1 MNTNNSQYP
10 SNQYQSSGTYTV
22 KLTVTNTCGAQD
34 SEIKYSYINVD
45 KTCPIPAAN
54 FSSNPR
60 DGDSPLEVYFFDAS
74 TAGTGETISNLE
86 WDFGNGKTSSQSNP
100 VYTYNNSGRYTVQLT
115 VTNSCGEQDTR
126 IEENYISVNLPCP
139 TPSANFSSNTEQGV
153 APLSVRFFD
162 QSLSGT
168 GEYVINQLW
177 TFGDGITS
185 TEDNPNHIYQNPGIY
200 TVSLNISN
208 SCGQQDTER
217 KVNLIVVENAPEEN
231 SLHTF
236 FNEAG
241 DEFNIP
247 SNLLKAIADVESGW
261 NQAAHNGNDWGIMQ
275 LNESGLLNIS
285 QRLKNEFPEDYAHM
299 SDQSVVDLL
308 KEDSFEGANAN
319 IRGAASKLRWD
330 ATHVNGL
337 IYDGEPVEALEVWWF
352 VLAYYNGGGGDNS
365 LQTSN
370 YPFRVYNR
378 FIRGVIDDND
388 NDGVRVP
395 QIPITLPPHI
405 TFELASQ
412 NELNNYE
419 ISANDHELISG
430 TPAPVI
436 DSSTHRVTKG
446 FIRKVL
452 PFNACEDLGHL
463 HDNDG
468 NEIVRND
475 CQPNEFTL
483 DFPLE
488 GYNAYN
494 APLNA
499 IFDYSSPNYD
509 EDDYVIDYMGEI
521 GEKQFG
527 YSYGG
532 YKQENTNA
540 FVVNGNYTAAG
551 LGREYLFYDG
561 HPGNDYRTTP
571 RYGADIL
578 ATASGIFHIQGGTYN
593 IAFIDH
599 GNGYATYYYHCRSYE
614 SELDDQQVEAGDLI
628 GESGDIDSP
637 GSPHLHLEIR
647 KNDIPVD
654 PYGWQAN
661 ENLWTKAV
669 NAELWGGGTGGANP
683 NIPLNL
689 ETTAT
694 GDEIHLKWEPPYQLI
709 PDSYNIYRDDEMIES
724 LPATQ
729 FSFIDSEVD
738 KQIRYTYCV
747 TSVKDNKESPR
758 SNLSSETI
766 ENSRLKIIIVG
777 RPLLKLK
784 VKNWKVFIFMKSL

>member
-1 MNTNNSQYP
+1 MCFIPLFCLYNS
-10 SNQYQSSGTYTV
+10 N
-22 KLTVTNTCGAQD
+22 
-34 SEIKYSYINVD
+34 
-45 KTCPIPAAN
+45 
-54 FSSNPR
+54 
-60 DGDSPLEVYFFDAS
+60 
-74 TAGTGETISNLE
+74 
-86 WDFGNGKTSSQSNP
+86 
-100 VYTYNNSGRYTVQLT
+100 TYNNSGRYTVQLT
-115 VTNSCGEQDTR
+115 VTNSCGGQDTR

-139 TPSANFSSNTEQGV
+139 TPSADFSSNTEQGV

-162 QSLSGT
+162 QSLPGT

-285 QRLKNEFPEDYAHM
+285 QRLKNEFPEDYANM

-337 IYDGEPVEALEVWWF
+337 IYDGEPEEAL
-352 VLAYYNGGGGDNS
+352 
-365 LQTSN
+365 
-370 YPFRVYNR
+370 
-378 FIRGVIDDND
+378 
-388 NDGVRVP
+388 
-395 QIPITLPPHI
+395 
-405 TFELASQ
+405 
-412 NELNNYE
+412 
-419 ISANDHELISG
+419 
-430 TPAPVI
+430 
-436 DSSTHRVTKG
+436 
-446 FIRKVL
+446 IRKVL

-551 LGREYLFYDG
+551 LGSEYLFYDG

-593 IAFIDH
+593 IAYIDH

-614 SELDDQQVEAGDLI
+614 TELDDHQVEAGDHI

-661 ENLWTKAV
+661 ENLWTQAV

-689 ETTAT
+689 EATAT
-694 GDEIHLKWEPPYQLI
+694 GDDIRLKWDPPFESI
-709 PDSYNIYRDDEMIES
+709 PDSYNIYRDNEMIVS

-729 FSFIDSEVD
+729 FHFIDTEVEQ
-738 KQIRYTYCV
+738 QIRYTYCV
-747 TSVKDNKESPR
+747 TAVKDSEESPR
-758 SNLSSETI
+758 SNISSETI
-766 ENSRLKIIIVG
+766 EEQPPEDNNNWQAIIKAEGEKLEGVYIYEVTIGTASQEKTVESLPFPPPYYSVKTDLSSLFPEAVIAYSFDQSYQETTQLQPGKGYWIKTTSDFKYTLTGQTFDYYSVNLSKGWHLIGCINDTVIPRTNPENQISVIYGFSDCYYITDRLEKGKAYWI
-777 RPLLKLK
+777 K
-784 VKNWKVFIFMKSL
+784 VNESCELILDAK